1 MNKAYPNEHIPS
13 TTRVEEI
20 LEGIGGQKILV
31 LGDIMLDEY
40 WWGNVSRI
48 SPEAP
53 VPVVEV
59 LSEEVKLGGAANVA
73 LNLKTLGD
81 EPILVGIV
89 GDDSNADRLKKV
101 LRRHY
106 LAENGILVEPKRKT
120 TVKTRIIAHS
130 QQVVRTDRE
139 TASEISDKSALK
151 LVNFIRKNIK
161 QIQGIII
168 SDYGKGVITLKLLGE
183 VIKLARQNKV
193 FIAVDPKETHFMNYK
208 GVSLITPNHH
218 EAGFVSGKKI
228 KDDKT
233 LEEVGWWIMKK
244 LQTDSVLITRGE
256 KGMSLF
262 EKGSSQRNNSLAH
275 FPTVARKVFDVTGAG
290 DTVIS
295 TLVSC
300 YTAGATLK
308 EAAGVANHAAGIV
321 VGELGT
327 AQVTKKQI
335 WEDFNSYHLS

>member
-1 MNKAYPNEHIPS
+1 MENRYKLTDAPS
-13 TTRVEEI
+13 VARVEEI
-20 LEGIGGQKILV
+20 LSDIGGQRILV

-73 LNLKTLGD
+73 LNLKILGD
-81 EPILVGIV
+81 KPILAGVC
-89 GDDSNADRLKKV
+89 GDDSNSVRLKKV
-101 LRRHY
+101 LKKNH
-106 LAENGILVEPKRKT
+106 LSEKGIVIEPRRKT
-120 TVKTRIIAHS
+120 TVKTRVIAHS

-139 TASEISDKSALK
+139 TSSEISDKSVLK
-151 LVNFIRKNIK
+151 LVDFVRKNIRE
-161 QIQGIII
+161 IQAVII
-168 SDYGKGVITLKLLGE
+168 SDYGKGVITLKLLRE
-183 VIKLARQNKV
+183 VIRLARQNKV
-193 FIAVDPKETHFMNYK
+193 FLAVDPKETHFMNYR

-218 EAGFVSGKKI
+218 EAGFVSGRKI

-233 LEEVGWWIMKK
+233 LEAVGWWILKK

-262 EKGSSQRNNSLAH
+262 ERGKAPRANSLAH
-275 FPTVARKVFDVTGAG
+275 FPTVARKVFDVTGSG

-308 EAAGVANHAAGIV
+308 EAAAIANHAAGIV

-335 WEDFNSYHLS
+335 WEDFNSY

>member
-1 MNKAYPNEHIPS
+1 MENRYKLTDAPS
-13 TTRVEEI
+13 IARVEEI
-20 LEGIGGQKILV
+20 LSQIGGQRILV

-73 LNLKTLGD
+73 LNLKILGD

-89 GDDSNADRLKKV
+89 GDDDNANRLTRVLKKN
-101 LRRHY
+101 H
-106 LAENGILVEPKRKT
+106 ILNIGLQVEPKRKT

-139 TASEISDKSALK
+139 TSSEISDKSVLK

-233 LEEVGWWIMKK
+233 LEEVGWWILKK

-262 EKGSSQRNNSLAH
+262 ERGSSHRKNSMAH
-275 FPTVARKVFDVTGAG
+275 FPTVARKVYDVTGAG

-300 YTAGATLK
+300 FTAGATLK
-308 EAAGVANHAAGIV
+308 EAAGISNHAAGIV

-335 WEDFNSYHLS
+335 WEDFNSYHA

>member
-1 MNKAYPNEHIPS
+1 MENRNKLTDVPS
-13 TTRVEEI
+13 VARVEEI
-20 LEGIGGQKILV
+20 LSNIGRQRILV
-31 LGDIMLDEY
+31 LGDVMLDEY

-59 LSEEVKLGGAANVA
+59 LSEELKLGGAANVA
-73 LNLKTLGD
+73 LNLRILGD
-81 EPILVGIV
+81 EPVLVGIC
-89 GDDSNADRLKKV
+89 GADSNADRLRKV
-101 LRRHY
+101 LRRDH
-106 LAENGILVEPKRKT
+106 LPDDGIMVEPGRKT
-120 TVKTRIIAHS
+120 TVKTRVIAHS

-139 TASEISDKSALK
+139 TSSEISDKSVLK
-151 LVNFIRKNIK
+151 LINFIRKNIK

-168 SDYGKGVITLKLLGE
+168 SDYGKGVITLKLLSE
-183 VIKLARQNKV
+183 VIKLARQNNV
-193 FIAVDPKETHFMNYK
+193 FLAVDPKETHFMSYR

-244 LQTDSVLITRGE
+244 LSTDSVLITRGE
-256 KGMSLF
+256 RGMSLF
-262 EKGSSQRNNSLAH
+262 EKGSSVGRNSVAH

-300 YTAGATLK
+300 YTAGASLK
-308 EAAGVANHAAGIV
+308 EAAAISNHAAGIV

-335 WEDFNSYHLS
+335 WEDFNSYHA